1 MTTFDEKGE
10 MSLENWEDFVKSIKE
25 IHDLSR
31 CSAPLCEV
39 GTFVEK
45 LYSNTFSSRRS
56 PRLVRVFFVN
66 VCKMFPKA
74 FNDVFIAY
82 KNKERDHKFFRQKYQ
97 NEPLEYCTSSYY

>member
-1 MTTFDEKGE
+1 MTTFDEKVE

-74 FNDVFIAY
+74 FKDVFIAY
-82 KNKERDHKFFRQKYQ
+82 KNKERAHKFFRQKYQ
-97 NEPLEYCTSSYY
+97 NEPLEDCTSSYY